1 MGRQPVRSAP
11 GGGLRTCD
19 PHPELSFRFRP
30 SGLARRVASL
40 SQTDRQHVEE
50 FSNLLEESVRL
61 RLIAEVS
68 LGVFLSGGLDS
79 SSMLALMSKTTGGE
93 RVKTF
98 SVGYDMRGPAEAEAR
113 ESNELSYAREAA
125 ARFGAEHHEFSLTA
139 RDFMNITVGALR
151 RRRRREYGRLWPLS
165 QDSRPRKGA

>member
-11 GGGLRTCD
+11 GGGLRACD

-30 SGLARRVASL
+30 SGLARRGASL

-61 RLIAEVS
+61 RLIAGEIRSEVS
-68 LGVFLSGGLDS
+68 LG
-79 SSMLALMSKTTGGE
+79 
-93 RVKTF
+93 
-98 SVGYDMRGPAEAEAR
+98 VGYDMRGPAEAEAR